1 MNRNLNRR
9 IHPIAEADGL
19 SPKNIVTR
27 IEIIVTDEGTKMFFN
42 GNKETKPIAYPEL
55 SKVGI
60 ILLEFCQQI
69 QKILANKEKS
79 RDALHEIECNI

>member
-1 MNRNLNRR
+1 MEK
-9 IHPIAEADGL
+9 ID
-19 SPKNIVTR
+19 KVTK
-27 IEIIVTDEGTKMFFN
+27 IEIIVTDEGAKMFFN

-69 QKILANKEKS
+69 QRILANKEKS
-79 RDALHEIECNI
+79 RDAQHETECNI

>member
-1 MNRNLNRR
+1 MEK
-9 IHPIAEADGL
+9 ID
-19 SPKNIVTR
+19 KVTK
-27 IEIIVTDEGTKMFFN
+27 IEIVVTDEGAQMYFN

-69 QKILANKEKS
+69 QKILANKEKEN
-79 RDALHEIECNI
+79 D

>member
-1 MNRNLNRR
+1 MEK
-9 IHPIAEADGL
+9 ID
-19 SPKNIVTR
+19 KVTK
-27 IEIIVTDEGTKMFFN
+27 IEIIVTDEGAQMYFN

-69 QKILANKEKS
+69 QRILATKVKEN
-79 RDALHEIECNI
+79 D

>member
-1 MNRNLNRR
+1 MEK
-9 IHPIAEADGL
+9 IG
-19 SPKNIVTR
+19 KVTK
-27 IEIIVTDEGTKMFFN
+27 IEIIVTDEGAQMNFN

-69 QKILANKEKS
+69 QKILANKEKEN
-79 RDALHEIECNI
+79 D

>member
-1 MNRNLNRR
+1 MEK
-9 IHPIAEADGL
+9 ID
-19 SPKNIVTR
+19 KVTK
-27 IEIIVTDEGTKMFFN
+27 IEIIVTDEGAKMYFN
-42 GNKETKPIAYPEL
+42 GNTETKPIAYPEL

-79 RDALHEIECNI
+79 RAAQHEIESNI